1 MIAVLQV
8 FTKANKPLFVPSKLP
23 KRSKHFMHAF
33 GKKST
38 EPKYMNPL
46 GDALHC

>member
-33 GKKST
+33 GKKIYRTKIHESFR
-38 EPKYMNPL
+38 
-46 GDALHC
+46 